1 MAVSQRVL
9 EKHRSWVFPSQN
21 GLISEHSQIL
31 LCRKVFLTFLVL
43 SYAKTWKENSYVCIW
58 IMCCHLWWL
67 WKLHGNYNFP
77 LLKANYIIELCSAL
91 TWDGVYCVRNKVK
104 YLELWSFGTAIL
116 SRIVQIEKTD
126 ILLLQQVKVPIW
138 AVEKQYYEMAELV
151 GFQTVP
157 L

>member
-1 MAVSQRVL
+1 MGQIA
-9 EKHRSWVFPSQN
+9 QN
-21 GLISEHSQIL
+21 ILITKKPFLNIFGTY
-31 LCRKVFLTFLVL
+31 LCKNM
-43 SYAKTWKENSYVCIW
+43 KKNSYECTW

-151 GFQTVP
+151 GFQTMP
-157 L
+157 QF